1 MSLAGKVNKIEEA
14 ILIMKD
20 LLVSHNDRLD
30 DYYKALEDSR
40 EDFEF
45 KMNALIDSQMRNESE
60 IRELKASMMLSLTL
74 LPCLHWSK

>member
-60 IRELKASMMLSLTL
+60 IRELKEASQSHLKRIVTL
-74 LPCLHWSK
+74 ENK